1 MWLLLRWLLHWL
13 RLRGSLLMRRVR
25 GLPALWF
32 CIDWRVLAED
42 SCESAAQ
49 VLERGAHIPLRKVLM
64 INEARIVDVHVA
76 RLDAHVSGWAHVADG
91 GAHRIVQRQPEPDR
105 AVVLFLV
112 VKHRY
117 RAVEHHQRFVCA
129 VIFHCARRRKH
140 ARLVQSRAVK
150 ARTVQARA
158 VQALA
163 AGRRQRHK

>member
-1 MWLLLRWLLHWL
+1 MCLLLRWLLHWL

-49 VLERGAHIPLRKVLM
+49 VLERGAHIPLREILV

-91 GAHRIVQRQPEPDR
+91 RAHRIVQRQPEPDR

-117 RAVEHHQRFVCA
+117 RAVEHHQRFVRS
-129 VIFHCARRRKH
+129 VIFHCTRRGKH
-140 ARLVQSRAVK
+140 AHLVH
-150 ARTVQARA
+150 ARA
-158 VQALA
+158 VQARVA
-163 AGRRQRHK
+163 RAHRRPVLHSQRHRNT